1 MLFII
6 LMFVLF
12 WDYKVKR
19 MSRKYFKYIF
29 LFLYVI
35 YVSSNLYIK
44 VMVMVYLYNDWCFII
59 EKKIMFILYLLM
71 EIM

>member
-6 LMFVLF
+6 LMLVLF
-12 WDYKVKR
+12 WDNKVKR

-44 VMVMVYLYNDWCFII
+44 VMVMVY
-59 EKKIMFILYLLM
+59 
-71 EIM
+71 

>member
-44 VMVMVYLYNDWCFII
+44 VMVMVY
-59 EKKIMFILYLLM
+59 
-71 EIM
+71 